1 MSDGEY
7 TRVFKSMNDEQ
18 VASQHRGPP
27 SFETTPKLHCCYE
40 LYKVFKRFR
49 ENNQCRELILYLT
62 KNYPNNVKNK
72 TFNFINTGHLF
83 HSLYAYIPALT
94 GAERERKQIRLSVEC
109 IRKLFESTIN
119 PFKLYGELFQVIQSS
134 SSLDT
139 CPCELLISR
148 RESIKDYVRMIKEK
162 KFDTKPPKLKKDNID
177 NIMYK
182 YSINWK
188 NILLKK
194 KIGNDGRS
202 IDVGDGGGTDLVA
215 SSSSSSSISNSVKKK
230 RKIKHRK
237 IMTDEFIKFDH
248 KNDNG
253 RLFPVAGWT
262 LRAPCNNHEYIVA
275 EKQLRAGDEAVSFIR
290 RCVKCGTIS
299 SRSC

>member
-7 TRVFKSMNDEQ
+7 TRVFESMNDEQ
-18 VASQHRGPP
+18 VSAQHNGPP
-27 SFETTPKLHCCYE
+27 SSEATPKLHCCYE
-40 LYKVFKRFR
+40 LYKVFKQFR

-119 PFKLYGELFQVIQSS
+119 PFKLYGELFQVIKSS
-134 SSLDT
+134 SATESSET

-188 NILLKK
+188 AILLKK
-194 KIGNDGRS
+194 KIANDVKS
-202 IDVGDGGGTDLVA
+202 SVCGGGVKQADPATSL
-215 SSSSSSSISNSVKKK
+215 NSVKKK
-230 RKIKHRK
+230 RKIKQRK
-237 IMTDEFIKFDH
+237 IMTDEFIKFDY
-248 KNDNG
+248 NER
-253 RLFPVAGWT
+253 RLFPIAGWT
-262 LRAPCNNHEYIVA
+262 LRAPCENHEYVVD

-290 RCVKCGTIS
+290 RCIKCGTIS